1 MELLEILKN
10 IMVVNEIKIEVM
22 GLFILIDL
30 ITGLIKAII
39 KKDVK
44 SNIMRTGLLKK
55 VLELIV
61 VVVGCLLDALLN
73 TSYIAT
79 GVVVFI
85 IAMEG
90 ISITENVG
98 EYITLPKFLVDL
110 LAALKDKGDNAD
122 V

>member
-1 MELLEILKN
+1 MELIEILKN
-10 IMVVNEIKIEVM
+10 IVVMNEIKIEVM
-22 GLFILIDL
+22 GLFIVIDL

-44 SNIMRTGLLKK
+44 SNVMRTGLLKK
-55 VLELIV
+55 VLELII

-110 LAALKDKGDNAD
+110 LGQLKDKGDSGN

>member
-10 IMVVNEIKIEVM
+10 IMVMNEIKIEVM
-22 GLFILIDL
+22 GLFIVIDL

-44 SNIMRTGLLKK
+44 SNVMRTGLLKK
-55 VLELIV
+55 VLELVV

-90 ISITENVG
+90 ISITENVS
-98 EYITLPKFLVDL
+98 EYIPLPNFLVDL
-110 LAALKDKGDNAD
+110 LGQLKDKGDSGN

>member
-1 MELLEILKN
+1 MELIEILKN
-10 IMVVNEIKIEVM
+10 IVVMNEIKIEVM
-22 GLFILIDL
+22 GLFIVIDL

-44 SNIMRTGLLKK
+44 SNVMRTGLLKK
-55 VLELIV
+55 VLELII

-110 LAALKDKGDNAD
+110 LSALKDKGDNAD

>member
-44 SNIMRTGLLKK
+44 SNIMRIGLLKK